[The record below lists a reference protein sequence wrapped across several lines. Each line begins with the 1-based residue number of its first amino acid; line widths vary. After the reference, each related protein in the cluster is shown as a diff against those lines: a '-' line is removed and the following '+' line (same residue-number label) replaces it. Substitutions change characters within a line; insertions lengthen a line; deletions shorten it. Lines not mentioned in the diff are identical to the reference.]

1 MCFQIAKQTLG
12 YITLSHQPPSE
23 SQMTSLALQLRCADR
38 IRSTLSLSPSALS
51 EPRPPLT
58 TSVLRSF
65 ALKFRGQSCIHNSR
79 SQGKCLFGQKE
90 SKIKI
95 ERKKMRSNS
104 SHKPSSQSINIAA
117 SAQRLDVDN
126 RISLRYYFRIA
137 DNILKQVSLLPP
149 KNLLIIL
156 IFSLRM
162 SFCNTVFSIII

>member
-1 MCFQIAKQTLG
+1 
-12 YITLSHQPPSE
+12 
-23 SQMTSLALQLRCADR
+23 
-38 IRSTLSLSPSALS
+38 
-51 EPRPPLT
+51 
-58 TSVLRSF
+58 
-65 ALKFRGQSCIHNSR
+65 
-79 SQGKCLFGQKE
+79 
-90 SKIKI
+90 
-95 ERKKMRSNS
+95 MRSNS